1 MRSLVF
7 VALLLAFAAPAW
19 AQTARQLRSIDQELE
34 QLEMARRAPRADWTL
49 GEGARTTWGVYTTFS
64 FLAVDDDLSNTRILR
79 QVDSKIW
86 GQAFW
91 NGHEVFGRLRLLYRD
106 FNSGD
111 SFNGRGDDLA
121 EPLGDRYWYR
131 YRSPAALGAE
141 DGLNWW
147 IQTGRQYIQWEQG
160 VVLSQ
165 TLYAVQGGLRGRNF
179 AFRGLIGRT
188 PKTGTIDFDSSRP
201 QFDQQTDRVWWGALV
216 EYTGSTRHKPFI
228 YFLDQTDENGTMA
241 LFGGVPTVWIY
252 DSSYAAIGS
261 NGSFSGVTYYRAEL
275 IYEWGTGASDSLAG
289 AQTLEDISAWALR
302 FNIVFIPHNWRPR
315 QGRFEIELLIGS
327 GDDDRGQS
335 AFTPFGNTS
344 GTDDNS
350 FNAFGYVNTGYALS
364 PALANL
370 ISLRFGYSTIP
381 VPKSRKF
388 GKLQLLLDFFI
399 FSTLDSN
406 AATSVP
412 TNRTDSFIGV
422 EFDVAL
428 TWEILSDLYFDL
440 RYGVFFPGD
449 AMPAGFDD
457 PRHFFYVGVSYA
469 F

>member
-1 MRSLVF
+1 M
-7 VALLLAFAAPAW
+7 
-19 AQTARQLRSIDQELE
+19 
-34 QLEMARRAPRADWTL
+34 
-49 GEGARTTWGVYTTFS
+49 
-64 FLAVDDDLSNTRILR
+64 
-79 QVDSKIW
+79 
-86 GQAFW
+86 
-91 NGHEVFGRLRLLYRD
+91 
-106 FNSGD
+106 
-111 SFNGRGDDLA
+111 
-121 EPLGDRYWYR
+121 
-131 YRSPAALGAE
+131 
-141 DGLNWW
+141 
-147 IQTGRQYIQWEQG
+147 
-160 VVLSQ
+160 
-165 TLYAVQGGLRGRNF
+165 
-179 AFRGLIGRT
+179 IGRT
-188 PKTGTIDFDSSRP
+188 PKTGTIDFDPSRP
-201 QFDQQTDRVWWGALV
+201 QFDEQTDRVWWGALL
-216 EYTGSTRHKPFI
+216 EYTGATRHKPFL

-241 LFGGVPTVWIY
+241 LFGGVPTVWSY

-275 IYEWGTGASDSLAG
+275 IYEWGTGASDSLVG

-302 FNIVFIPHNWRPR
+302 FNVVFIPHNWRPR
-315 QGRFEIELLIGS
+315 KGRFEIELLIGS

-381 VPKSRKF
+381 VRGSRKF

-399 FSTLDSN
+399 FSTLDSD

-412 TNRTDSFIGV
+412 TNQTDSFIGV
-422 EFDVAL
+422 EFDIAL
-428 TWEILSDLYFDL
+428 TWEVFSDLYFDL

-449 AMPAGFDD
+449 AMLAGLDD
-457 PRHFFYVGVSYA
+457 PRHFFYVGLSYA